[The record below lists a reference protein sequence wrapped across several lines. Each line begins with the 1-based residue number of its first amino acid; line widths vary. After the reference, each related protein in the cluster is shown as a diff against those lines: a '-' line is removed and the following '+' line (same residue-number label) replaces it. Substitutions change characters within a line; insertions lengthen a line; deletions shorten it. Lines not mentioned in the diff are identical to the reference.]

1 MPVLLS
7 RRLSWRALF
16 MFLLCVSGLRAAAA
30 EEVVVAVASNFSAPV
45 EALNQSFQKQS
56 GHRLKIS
63 TGASGKF
70 YAQIQNGAP
79 FQVFLSADED
89 KPTQLEREGLAV
101 AGSRFT
107 YAIGKL
113 VLWSADPTM
122 VDSQGLVLF
131 RDHFNKLALANPKTA
146 PYGEAAVEVLGALNL
161 KTRLEPKWVM
171 GENISQTYQFVAT
184 GNADIGF
191 VALSQVMKDQKLTSG
206 SAWIVPAKLYSPI
219 KQDAVLLLPGKD
231 SVAAR
236 QFLAFLKSPEAL
248 RIIQSYGYVIN
259 R

>member
-7 RRLSWRALF
+7 RWLSWRGF
-16 MFLLCVSGLRAAAA
+16 FVFFLISVMRIAAAD
-30 EEVVVAVASNFSAPV
+30 EVVVAVASNFAAPV
-45 EALNQSFQKQS
+45 EALNQSFQKHS
-56 GHRLKIS
+56 GHRLKVS

-79 FQVFLSADED
+79 FQVFLSADEE
-89 KPTQLEREGLAV
+89 KPMQLEREGLAV

-113 VLWSADPTM
+113 VLWSADPAM
-122 VDSQGLVLF
+122 VDSQGLVLS
-131 RDHFNKLALANPKTA
+131 RDRFNKLALANPRTA
-146 PYGEAAVEVLGALNL
+146 PYGEAAIEVLSALNL
-161 KTRLEPKWVM
+161 KSRLEPKWVM

-191 VALSQVMKDQKLTSG
+191 VALSQVMKDQKLMSG
-206 SAWIVPAKLYSPI
+206 SAWVVPTKLYSPI
-219 KQDAVLLLPGKD
+219 RQDAVLLLPGKD

-236 QFLAFLKSPEAL
+236 QFLAFLTAPEAV
-248 RIIQSYGYVIN
+248 RIIQSYGYAIN